1 MIVSKIREA
10 LVHELEGKRRGA
22 VASLTP
28 PASLPGPRPP
38 CSKVFCGEI
47 LLPGKGPYTEADS
60 GPHEEPTPQDCA
72 RGPTTV
78 YNTAKGEKPGPSW
91 KVPRLLAGQSDGW
104 LCPAGQ
110 GEKEGQT
117 QREKHKSRPGE
128 TDLRAQGDRQTRG
141 RRKEQGAEIDTHGGT
156 VRRNSERR
164 RS

>member
-1 MIVSKIREA
+1 MIVSKIKEA
-10 LVHELEGKRRGA
+10 LVHELEGKGRGA
-22 VASLTP
+22 EASLTP

-38 CSKVFCGEI
+38 CSKVFRGEI

-60 GPHEEPTPQDCA
+60 GPHQEPTPQDCA
-72 RGPTTV
+72 QVLSTV

-110 GEKEGQT
+110 GERDGQT
-117 QREKHKSRPGE
+117 QREKHKSRTGE

-141 RRKEQGAEIDTHGGT
+141 GRKEQGAETDMHGN
-156 VRRNSERR
+156 VRGNSERQ